1 MKPPLDLPYPGSVRT
16 GPNYAV
22 EMSGEPT
29 HRATTCL
36 RGVGCAIWLPA
47 WSELYRDWHRVGLRA
62 FTGVCGCRV
71 EVLLSNRPLGQQA
84 SLFDELETPE
94 SLTTG

>member
-1 MKPPLDLPYPGSVRT
+1 MSPHTAPLHACAASVVLSGYP
-16 GPNYAV
+16 
-22 EMSGEPT
+22 
-29 HRATTCL
+29 
-36 RGVGCAIWLPA
+36 RGVYD
-47 WSELYRDWHRVGLRA
+47 ELYRDWHRVGLPA